1 MTTATSQQTSVWTAE
16 DAAALYGVPSWGKGY
31 FRVSDAGR
39 ILVTPT
45 KQPERSIDLYDLV
58 EGLKERGIWA
68 PVLLRFTDIL
78 RHRIEELSGAFREA
92 MRIEGYTG
100 AYRCVYPIKV
110 NQQRH
115 VVEEIRDIG
124 GGLGFGLEAGSK
136 PELLAVLGMTSGL
149 DDMPIVCNGFKDDE
163 FIEMVILATKL
174 GRWITP
180 VVEKFSELELLVKH
194 AKAYGVRP
202 SIGVRVKVAA
212 KGVGRWESS
221 GGERSKFG
229 LFMSELLSAMDYL
242 KKHDMADCLR
252 MVHFHIGSQ
261 VCDIRNMK
269 NALTE
274 LAHVYTELRRLGA
287 TKLDV
292 VDVGGGLGV
301 DYDGSQTAFESSM
314 NYTVQEYAAD
324 VVHRIKSV
332 CDDVGAP
339 HPTIIT
345 ESGRAM
351 AAYSSVLVFEVVG
364 SAKFDAEPE
373 PDELEAALAAEQEVP
388 QPVIDLMEVSQRFN
402 GARKLNLLEA
412 YHDAVQGRDEAM
424 SLFSMGYI
432 SLPMRA
438 IAERLYWAIGKKILQ
453 RASGEEELPEEL
465 RSLPIEL
472 SDTFFCNMSVFQSI
486 PDSWAI
492 DQLFPI
498 CPIHRLGEEPL
509 RRGVLADITC
519 DSDGGVKR
527 FVDLRDVK
535 GTLELHDLRAGE
547 PYYLAAFLVGAYQEI
562 LGDLHNLLGDTHAV
576 HVTIDK
582 DGEASID
589 EVVEGDTVKDV
600 LGYVQID
607 HRDLRRSMRRDVER
621 AVKLNRLTVSES
633 RSLLRFYEDGL
644 DGYTYLE

>member
-1 MTTATSQQTSVWTAE
+1 MTTATTQVSRVWGAN
-16 DAAALYGVPSWGKGY
+16 DAAELYGVPSWGKGY
-31 FRVSDAGR
+31 FRVSESGR
-39 ILVTPT
+39 MLVTPT
-45 KQPERSIDLYDLV
+45 KDPERAIDLYSLV
-58 EGLKERGIWA
+58 DGLKERGIWS

-78 RHRIEELSGAFREA
+78 RHRIEELSSAFGEA
-92 MRIEGYTG
+92 MRTEGYRG

-124 GGLGFGLEAGSK
+124 GPLGFGLEAGSK

-149 DDMPIVCNGFKDDE
+149 DEMPIVCNGFKDDE
-163 FIEMVILATKL
+163 FIEMVVLATKL
-174 GRWITP
+174 GRWVTP

-194 AKAYGVRP
+194 AQAYGVRP

-229 LFMSELLSAMDYL
+229 LFMSELLSALEYL
-242 KKHDMADCLR
+242 ERHNMADCLR

-287 TKLDV
+287 TNLDM

-324 VVHRIKSV
+324 VVHRIKAV
-332 CDDVGAP
+332 CDDAGAP
-339 HPTIIT
+339 HPTILT

-364 SAKFDAEPE
+364 SAKFDAAPE
-373 PDELEAALAAEQEVP
+373 PDELEAALAAEEEVP
-388 QPVIDLMEVSQRFN
+388 QPIVDLIEVSQRFD
-402 GARKLNLLEA
+402 GARRINLLEA
-412 YHDAVQGRDEAM
+412 FHDAVQARDDAM
-424 SLFSMGYI
+424 SLFSMGYT

-438 IAERLYWAIGKKILQ
+438 IAERLYWAIGKKILA
-453 RASGEEELPEEL
+453 RSAVDEELPEEL
-465 RSLPIEL
+465 QTLPIEL

-498 CPIHRLGEEPL
+498 CPIHRLNEEPG

-527 FVDLRDVK
+527 FVDQKDVK
-535 GTLELHDLRAGE
+535 GTLELHDLRPGE

-576 HVTIDK
+576 HVGLDA
-582 DGEASID
+582 DGEASIN

-607 HRDLRRSMRRDVER
+607 HRDLRRAMRRDVER